1 MPQNYRPGLDVV
13 RLAALLP
20 VLCYHYCIEAARLGF
35 AVPTALIGRGMADW
49 VEVGL
54 AWFFLLSG
62 AALCLQWQGRFDAR
76 RYFVGRAA
84 ATYPAFW
91 LGFGALF
98 LYGEVL
104 HGNNADIPRWRVIFS
119 VLGLDG
125 YLAPVTVTF
134 YKIGEWFL
142 GVILILYL
150 VFPLLLRCME
160 TAARRRVLAL
170 CMAVLA
176 VVWPLVCPAPW
187 EAGHTV
193 LGRLPAFALGV
204 WFGSLLQ
211 QNAAPPKWLVAG
223 LLALPLLPGQLLPHG
238 RAETLAATEA
248 ETAPAEP
255 ADEPF
260 DGAVTLRVLVDG
272 AVCEQTLHDYLV
284 CVLLAEVPSG
294 FAAEALKAQA
304 CAARTFALRQA
315 GAGKHAEADV
325 CASAACCLIGE
336 YNKFCDINLGT
347 GMVVIGLA
355 SLIIGETLFGRGGM
369 WVKAVAAVAG
379 SVIYR
384 FIIALALRANVP
396 SECLKLISAVIVA
409 LAIAAPALKAKA
421 DFRRRRA
428 NAQKGG
434 ARHA

>member
-104 HGNNADIPRWRVIFS
+104 HGNNADVPRWRVIFS

-142 GVILILYL
+142 GVILICISCS
-150 VFPLLLRCME
+150 RCCSGAWRPQR
-160 TAARRRVLAL
+160 TAGCSR

-176 VVWPLVCPAPW
+176 VVWPLLCPAPGGR
-187 EAGHTV
+187 AYGT
-193 LGRLPAFALGV
+193 GRLPAFALRV
-204 WFGSLLQ
+204 WFGTLLKK
-211 QNAAPPKWLVAG
+211 NAFPVLSAVYRAGGLPAFVGGRSARVWPCCWCWRRCCSGQSMPPGSTYPHRFAPPCGGW
-223 LLALPLLPGQLLPHG
+223 
-238 RAETLAATEA
+238 R
-248 ETAPAEP
+248 
-255 ADEPF
+255 
-260 DGAVTLRVLVDG
+260 
-272 AVCEQTLHDYLV
+272 
-284 CVLLAEVPSG
+284 
-294 FAAEALKAQA
+294 
-304 CAARTFALRQA
+304 A
-315 GAGKHAEADV
+315 GAT
-325 CASAACCLIGE
+325 ACTWCIMS
-336 YNKFCDINLGT
+336 C
-347 GMVVIGLA
+347 
-355 SLIIGETLFGRGGM
+355 
-369 WVKAVAAVAG
+369 
-379 SVIYR
+379 
-384 FIIALALRANVP
+384 
-396 SECLKLISAVIVA
+396 
-409 LAIAAPALKAKA
+409 
-421 DFRRRRA
+421 
-428 NAQKGG
+428 
-434 ARHA
+434 

>member
-170 CMAVLA
+170 CMADLPTFVGGRSAASGRA
-176 VVWPLVCPAPW
+176 VG
-187 EAGHTV
+187 AGVGAV
-193 LGRLPAFALGV
+193 LG
-204 WFGSLLQ
+204 SLC
-211 QNAAPPKWLVAG
+211 
-223 LLALPLLPGQLLPHG
+223 
-238 RAETLAATEA
+238 R
-248 ETAPAEP
+248 
-255 ADEPF
+255 
-260 DGAVTLRVLVDG
+260 R
-272 AVCEQTLHDYLV
+272 
-284 CVLLAEVPSG
+284 
-294 FAAEALKAQA
+294 
-304 CAARTFALRQA
+304 AARTRTALPRPAAAGGLVLRRILGASCPADTGIPAVCA
-315 GAGKHAEADV
+315 GARPAAGRDV
-325 CASAACCLIGE
+325 PGVSRRQLC
-336 YNKFCDINLGT
+336 
-347 GMVVIGLA
+347 
-355 SLIIGETLFGRGGM
+355 
-369 WVKAVAAVAG
+369 AG
-379 SVIYR
+379 SG
-384 FIIALALRANVP
+384 ADGGKP
-396 SECLKLISAVIVA
+396 
-409 LAIAAPALKAKA
+409 PAWQGHKKAGIKIKDA
-421 DFRRRRA
+421 
-428 NAQKGG
+428 
-434 ARHA
+434 

>member
-62 AALCLQWQGRFDAR
+62 AALCLQWQRRFDAR

-104 HGNNADIPRWRVIFS
+104 HGNNADIPRWRVVFS

-160 TAARRRVLAL
+160 TAAHRRVLAL

-204 WFGSLLQ
+204 WFGTLLKKKRSAVLSAVYRACGLPAFVGGRS
-211 QNAAPPKWLVAG
+211 AAS
-223 LLALPLLPGQLLPHG
+223 G
-238 RAETLAATEA
+238 RAVGAGV
-248 ETAPAEP
+248 
-255 ADEPF
+255 
-260 DGAVTLRVLVDG
+260 GAVLGSLCRR
-272 AVCEQTLHDYLV
+272 
-284 CVLLAEVPSG
+284 
-294 FAAEALKAQA
+294 
-304 CAARTFALRQA
+304 AARTRTALPRPAAAGGLVLRRVLGASCPADPGIPAVCA
-315 GAGKHAEADV
+315 GARPAAGRDV
-325 CASAACCLIGE
+325 PGVSRRQLCAG
-336 YNKFCDINLGT
+336 
-347 GMVVIGLA
+347 
-355 SLIIGETLFGRGGM
+355 
-369 WVKAVAAVAG
+369 
-379 SVIYR
+379 
-384 FIIALALRANVP
+384 
-396 SECLKLISAVIVA
+396 
-409 LAIAAPALKAKA
+409 
-421 DFRRRRA
+421 
-428 NAQKGG
+428 GG
-434 ARHA
+434 ADGGKPPAWQGHKKAGIKIKDA

>member
-1 MPQNYRPGLDVV
+1 MMPQNYRPGLDVV

-104 HGNNADIPRWRVIFS
+104 HGNNADIPRWRVMFS

-160 TAARRRVLAL
+160 TAAHRRVLAL

-204 WFGSLLQ
+204 WFGTLLKK
-211 QNAAPPKWLVAG
+211 NA
-223 LLALPLLPGQLLPHG
+223 
-238 RAETLAATEA
+238 
-248 ETAPAEP
+248 
-255 ADEPF
+255 F
-260 DGAVTLRVLVDG
+260 
-272 AVCEQTLHDYLV
+272 
-284 CVLLAEVPSG
+284 PSYR
-294 FAAEALKAQA
+294 L
-304 CAARTFALRQA
+304 
-315 GAGKHAEADV
+315 
-325 CASAACCLIGE
+325 
-336 YNKFCDINLGT
+336 Y
-347 GMVVIGLA
+347 IGLA
-355 SLIIGETLFGRGGM
+355 VDEALVQGHDVVFGDKAHLLVHLGELGLAVCPLLWVDEVPRLAVLLVLASVLFWAVYAAGQHVPAPLCPALRRLAGWCYGVYLVHHVLLTLVFLPFVQGHGLPLAGM
-369 WVKAVAAVAG
+369 FPVYLAASFVPAAVLTAVSRPLG
-379 SVIYR
+379 KAIKK
-384 FIIALALRANVP
+384 LA
-396 SECLKLISAVIVA
+396 
-409 LAIAAPALKAKA
+409 
-421 DFRRRRA
+421 
-428 NAQKGG
+428 
-434 ARHA
+434 

>member
-1 MPQNYRPGLDVV
+1 MMPQNYRPGLDVV

-104 HGNNADIPRWRVIFS
+104 HGNNADIPRWRVVFS

-160 TAARRRVLAL
+160 TAAHRRVLAL

-204 WFGSLLQ
+204 WFGTLLKK
-211 QNAAPPKWLVAG
+211 N
-223 LLALPLLPGQLLPHG
+223 ALPSYRL
-238 RAETLAATEA
+238 
-248 ETAPAEP
+248 
-255 ADEPF
+255 
-260 DGAVTLRVLVDG
+260 
-272 AVCEQTLHDYLV
+272 Y
-284 CVLLAEVPSG
+284 
-294 FAAEALKAQA
+294 
-304 CAARTFALRQA
+304 
-315 GAGKHAEADV
+315 
-325 CASAACCLIGE
+325 
-336 YNKFCDINLGT
+336 
-347 GMVVIGLA
+347 IGLA
-355 SLIIGETLFGRGGM
+355 VCPLLWVDEVPRLAVLLVLASVLFWAVYAAGQHVPAPLCPALRRLAGWCYGVYLVHHVLLTLVFLPFVQGHGLPLAGM
-369 WVKAVAAVAG
+369 FPVYLAASFVPAAVLTEKESDG
-379 SVIYR
+379 NYGQYIFCEEWEDGYR
-384 FIIALALRANVP
+384 DNLIHMKFKSKNESAPSLYMMRDSYAVSLVPFLKESFSESSFDWTYDFSCDEILDSGADVVVFEVVEKALDNLAKGRAL
-396 SECLKLISAVIVA
+396 S
-409 LAIAAPALKAKA
+409 
-421 DFRRRRA
+421 
-428 NAQKGG
+428 
-434 ARHA
+434 

>member
-160 TAARRRVLAL
+160 TAAHRRVLAL

-176 VVWPLVCPAPW
+176 VFWPLVCPAPW

-204 WFGSLLQ
+204 WFGTLLKRTRCRPIGCISGWRSARFCGWTKCRVWPCCWCWRRCCSGQ
-211 QNAAPPKWLVAG
+211 SMPPGSTYPHRFAPPCGGW
-223 LLALPLLPGQLLPHG
+223 
-238 RAETLAATEA
+238 R
-248 ETAPAEP
+248 
-255 ADEPF
+255 
-260 DGAVTLRVLVDG
+260 
-272 AVCEQTLHDYLV
+272 
-284 CVLLAEVPSG
+284 
-294 FAAEALKAQA
+294 
-304 CAARTFALRQA
+304 A
-315 GAGKHAEADV
+315 GAT
-325 CASAACCLIGE
+325 ACTWCIMS
-336 YNKFCDINLGT
+336 C
-347 GMVVIGLA
+347 
-355 SLIIGETLFGRGGM
+355 
-369 WVKAVAAVAG
+369 
-379 SVIYR
+379 
-384 FIIALALRANVP
+384 
-396 SECLKLISAVIVA
+396 
-409 LAIAAPALKAKA
+409 
-421 DFRRRRA
+421 
-428 NAQKGG
+428 
-434 ARHA
+434 

>member
-160 TAARRRVLAL
+160 TAAHRRVLAL
-170 CMAVLA
+170 CMALLA

-187 EAGHTV
+187 RPGDTV

-204 WFGSLLQ
+204 WFGTLLKK
-211 QNAAPPKWLVAG
+211 NAFPSYRLYNRAGGSARFCGWTKCRVWPWLLVLAVGCCSGQSMPPGSTYPHRFAPPAAAGGLV
-223 LLALPLLPGQLLPHG
+223 L
-238 RAETLAATEA
+238 R
-248 ETAPAEP
+248 
-255 ADEPF
+255 
-260 DGAVTLRVLVDG
+260 RVLG
-272 AVCEQTLHDYLV
+272 ASCP
-284 CVLLAEVPSG
+284 C
-294 FAAEALKAQA
+294 
-304 CAARTFALRQA
+304 
-315 GAGKHAEADV
+315 
-325 CASAACCLIGE
+325 
-336 YNKFCDINLGT
+336 
-347 GMVVIGLA
+347 
-355 SLIIGETLFGRGGM
+355 
-369 WVKAVAAVAG
+369 
-379 SVIYR
+379 
-384 FIIALALRANVP
+384 
-396 SECLKLISAVIVA
+396 
-409 LAIAAPALKAKA
+409 
-421 DFRRRRA
+421 
-428 NAQKGG
+428 
-434 ARHA
+434 

>member
-1 MPQNYRPGLDVV
+1 MMPQNYRPGLDVV

-104 HGNNADIPRWRVIFS
+104 HGNNADIPRWRVVFS

-160 TAARRRVLAL
+160 TAAHRRVLAL

-193 LGRLPAFALGV
+193 LGRLPAFALGGV
-204 WFGSLLQ
+204 VRHAAEKERAAVLSAVYRAGGLPAFVGGRSAASGRAVGAGVGAVLGSLC
-211 QNAAPPKWLVAG
+211 
-223 LLALPLLPGQLLPHG
+223 
-238 RAETLAATEA
+238 R
-248 ETAPAEP
+248 
-255 ADEPF
+255 
-260 DGAVTLRVLVDG
+260 R
-272 AVCEQTLHDYLV
+272 
-284 CVLLAEVPSG
+284 
-294 FAAEALKAQA
+294 
-304 CAARTFALRQA
+304 AARTRTALPRPAAAGGLVLRRVLGASCPADPGIPAVCA
-315 GAGKHAEADV
+315 GARPAAGLDV
-325 CASAACCLIGE
+325 PGVSRRQLCAG
-336 YNKFCDINLGT
+336 
-347 GMVVIGLA
+347 
-355 SLIIGETLFGRGGM
+355 
-369 WVKAVAAVAG
+369 
-379 SVIYR
+379 
-384 FIIALALRANVP
+384 
-396 SECLKLISAVIVA
+396 
-409 LAIAAPALKAKA
+409 
-421 DFRRRRA
+421 
-428 NAQKGG
+428 GG
-434 ARHA
+434 ADGGKPPAWQGHKKAGIKIKDA

>member
-1 MPQNYRPGLDVV
+1 MMPQNYRPGLDVV

-160 TAARRRVLAL
+160 TAAHRRVLAL

-204 WFGSLLQ
+204 WFGTLLKK
-211 QNAAPPKWLVAG
+211 NTFPSY
-223 LLALPLLPGQLLPHG
+223 QL
-238 RAETLAATEA
+238 
-248 ETAPAEP
+248 
-255 ADEPF
+255 
-260 DGAVTLRVLVDG
+260 
-272 AVCEQTLHDYLV
+272 Y
-284 CVLLAEVPSG
+284 
-294 FAAEALKAQA
+294 
-304 CAARTFALRQA
+304 
-315 GAGKHAEADV
+315 
-325 CASAACCLIGE
+325 
-336 YNKFCDINLGT
+336 
-347 GMVVIGLA
+347 IGLA
-355 SLIIGETLFGRGGM
+355 VCPLLWVDEAPRLAVLLVLASVLFWAVYAAGQHVPAPLCPALRRLAGWCYGVYLVHHVLLTLVFLPFVQGHGLPLAGM
-369 WVKAVAAVAG
+369 FPVYLAASFVPAAVLTAVSRPLG
-379 SVIYR
+379 KAIKK
-384 FIIALALRANVP
+384 LA
-396 SECLKLISAVIVA
+396 
-409 LAIAAPALKAKA
+409 
-421 DFRRRRA
+421 
-428 NAQKGG
+428 
-434 ARHA
+434 

>member
-1 MPQNYRPGLDVV
+1 MMPQNYRPGLDVV

-160 TAARRRVLAL
+160 TAAHRRVLAL

-193 LGRLPAFALGV
+193 LGPPARVCAGGVVRHTAEKERFSVLSAVYRAGGLPAFVGGRSAASGRAVGAGV
-204 WFGSLLQ
+204 GAVLGSLC
-211 QNAAPPKWLVAG
+211 
-223 LLALPLLPGQLLPHG
+223 
-238 RAETLAATEA
+238 R
-248 ETAPAEP
+248 
-255 ADEPF
+255 
-260 DGAVTLRVLVDG
+260 R
-272 AVCEQTLHDYLV
+272 
-284 CVLLAEVPSG
+284 
-294 FAAEALKAQA
+294 
-304 CAARTFALRQA
+304 AARTRTALPRPAAAGWLVLRRVPGASCPADAGIPAVCA
-315 GAGKHAEADV
+315 GARPAAGRDV
-325 CASAACCLIGE
+325 PGVSRRQLCAG
-336 YNKFCDINLGT
+336 
-347 GMVVIGLA
+347 
-355 SLIIGETLFGRGGM
+355 
-369 WVKAVAAVAG
+369 
-379 SVIYR
+379 
-384 FIIALALRANVP
+384 
-396 SECLKLISAVIVA
+396 
-409 LAIAAPALKAKA
+409 
-421 DFRRRRA
+421 
-428 NAQKGG
+428 GG
-434 ARHA
+434 ADGGKPPAWQGHKKDGIKIKDA

>member
-1 MPQNYRPGLDVV
+1 MMPQNYRPGLDVV

-76 RYFVGRAA
+76 HYFVGRAA

-150 VFPLLLRCME
+150 VFLLLLRCME
-160 TAARRRVLAL
+160 TAAHRRVLAL

-204 WFGSLLQ
+204 WFGTLLKK
-211 QNAAPPKWLVAG
+211 N
-223 LLALPLLPGQLLPHG
+223 ALPSYRLYIGLSVCPLLWVDEVPRLAVLLVLASVLFWAVYAAGQHVPAPLCPALRRLAGWCYGVYLVHHVLLTLVFLPFVQGHG
-238 RAETLAATEA
+238 LPLAGMFPVYLAAS
-248 ETAPAEP
+248 
-255 ADEPF
+255 F
-260 DGAVTLRVLVDG
+260 
-272 AVCEQTLHDYLV
+272 
-284 CVLLAEVPSG
+284 VP
-294 FAAEALKAQA
+294 
-304 CAARTFALRQA
+304 
-315 GAGKHAEADV
+315 
-325 CASAACCLIGE
+325 
-336 YNKFCDINLGT
+336 
-347 GMVVIGLA
+347 
-355 SLIIGETLFGRGGM
+355 
-369 WVKAVAAVAG
+369 AAVLTAVSRPLG
-379 SVIYR
+379 KAIKK
-384 FIIALALRANVP
+384 LA
-396 SECLKLISAVIVA
+396 
-409 LAIAAPALKAKA
+409 
-421 DFRRRRA
+421 
-428 NAQKGG
+428 
-434 ARHA
+434 